1 MKITLKKIL
10 TSLFM
15 CILFTVSM
23 ISSITVSAACQPKL
37 YLLANN
43 KQTYTAQPGETVT
56 ITYNVDSPANT
67 WCATGV
73 HINYDKRL
81 VPKLDSNGKI
91 DYTVGPVISGF
102 MIATSTAK
110 AGTVIQGSTLPDNLN
125 TFFVTTAAAGD
136 RNGSNGTV
144 LSFDVTVPS
153 NAKSGDKFPVEFWF
167 IGADIFTD
175 IKGDKATQEYA
186 FANAKNCS
194 IVIK

>member
-10 TSLFM
+10 TSFFM

-56 ITYNVDSPANT
+56 ITYNVDAPTNT

-81 VPKLDSNGKI
+81 TTKVNNRTGEIAYKR
-91 DYTVGPVISGF
+91 GPVAADLLMIVKQYEPYEWDNMNSVFVCTAGSGNLNDG
-102 MIATSTAK
+102 S
-110 AGTVIQGSTLPDNLN
+110 GTVM
-125 TFFVTTAAAGD
+125 
-136 RNGSNGTV
+136 
-144 LSFDVTVPS
+144 SFEVVVPA
-153 NAKSGDKFPVEFWF
+153 NAKSGDKYPVEFWF
-167 IGADIFTD
+167 RKAENAEDIFTD
-175 IKGDKATQEYA
+175 YLGDKSITEYA